1 MMVWKTIN
9 QCMDICFPPKSS
21 RNISTKTR
29 TIHTA
34 VMKYKCPAVAYART
48 QERNTCTK
56 WAHETWMEAKLI
68 PFEVAI
74 KLVYIFER
82 WRKLSNRPYQ
92 WYRWFTSYCGK
103 GSWSFLIRPSTFHV
117 LFHHDGIRVCPH
129 EFALLVTGKGMNSP
143 PWGRSLPDPW
153 RWILDSL
160 CQTPLKTSESY
171 KSSTCR
177 FSSASATNFSSTEN
191 VLFVSKSTRWYN
203 MTIHLVNISVEAW

>member
-1 MMVWKTIN
+1 MMVWKTTN
-9 QCMDICFPPKSS
+9 QCVDICVPKVVGTYQQKQGQFTLPLWSINALQLHTLGRKKEIHAQS
-21 RNISTKTR
+21 EHTKHEWKLNLL
-29 TIHTA
+29 I
-34 VMKYKCPAVAYART
+34 KVAR
-48 QERNTCTK
+48 
-56 WAHETWMEAKLI
+56 KLI
-68 PFEVAI
+68 YV
-74 KLVYIFER
+74 FER

-103 GSWSFLIRPSTFHV
+103 GSWSFLIRPSIFHV

-160 CQTPLKTSESY
+160 CQTPLKNSESC
-171 KSSTCR
+171 KSSTSR

-191 VLFVSKSTRWYN
+191 VLFVSIYK
-203 MTIHLVNISVEAW
+203 MV